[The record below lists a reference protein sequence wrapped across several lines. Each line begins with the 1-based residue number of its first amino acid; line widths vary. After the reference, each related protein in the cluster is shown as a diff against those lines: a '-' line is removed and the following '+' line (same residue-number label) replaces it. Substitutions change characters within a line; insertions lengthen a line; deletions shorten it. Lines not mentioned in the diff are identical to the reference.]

1 MFAIYSILSSWKDLY
16 KNVCEILYELDP
28 IKFKQ
33 IMIDHKFDYK
43 HQMIKDAITVDNML
57 IYSNLNIEAFLARL
71 RVLFEEIGLD
81 LDELSFEIE

>member
-1 MFAIYSILSSWKDLY
+1 
-16 KNVCEILYELDP
+16 
-28 IKFKQ
+28 
-33 IMIDHKFDYK
+33 
-43 HQMIKDAITVDNML
+43 MIKDAITVDNML